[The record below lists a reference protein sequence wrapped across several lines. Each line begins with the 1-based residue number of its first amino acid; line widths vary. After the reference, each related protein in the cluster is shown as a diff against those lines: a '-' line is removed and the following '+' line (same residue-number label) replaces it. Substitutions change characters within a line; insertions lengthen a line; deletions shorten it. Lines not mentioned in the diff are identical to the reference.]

1 VKELNI
7 NDKRKENKRAHTLSV
22 CVCVGLY
29 TREIKKPNN
38 REGSTT
44 TTTGGT
50 AFFFL
55 YLKNKLETK
64 GHFGLLYYSERVMS
78 LSLLFL
84 RMPHWRIGTLL
95 FGLLTNTQRKESHS

>member
-1 VKELNI
+1 VCGALH
-7 NDKRKENKRAHTLSV
+7 KRN
-22 CVCVGLY
+22 
-29 TREIKKPNN
+29 KKPNN
-38 REGSTT
+38 REGSTTTT